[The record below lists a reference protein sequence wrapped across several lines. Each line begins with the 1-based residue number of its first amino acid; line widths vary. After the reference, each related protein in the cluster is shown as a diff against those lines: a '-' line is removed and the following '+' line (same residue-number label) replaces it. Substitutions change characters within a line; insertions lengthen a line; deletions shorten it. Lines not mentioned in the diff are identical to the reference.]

1 MSIPSAS
8 ETVRSEKSGKGPATR
23 RGSPSPSRM
32 TRSRSDRLAPWLM
45 ILPATLFTVAMIGF
59 PLVYALFMAVTDF
72 TLSSVANPAFIGLG
86 NLQRAAGDPV
96 FWTSVRVTLALF
108 LLSLAFE
115 LVLGTYIGLLLSRQ
129 LRGSGLFRVL
139 SFFPSVIPSVAVGMI
154 WVQLLDPAQGA
165 MNYFLGL
172 VGVPRQLWLSS
183 PLTVVPTLAMIDI
196 WEWTPFIALIVVG
209 GMQALPSEPFE
220 AARIDGAS
228 DAQVLR
234 FITLPMLRST
244 IVVAAMLRSVDL
256 MRIFDTI
263 YITTQGGP
271 VNSSMSLNVFAFT
284 QGFLFSNMGYA
295 SAVMLIL
302 MALVAAVS
310 WGLGAVRK
318 GFAQ

>member
-1 MSIPSAS
+1 MSMPSAS
-8 ETVRSEKSGKGPATR
+8 ESIRVEQLGKGPAFG
-23 RGSPSPSRM
+23 RGSPGPPRAL
-32 TRSRSDRLAPWLM
+32 RSRSDRLAPWLM
-45 ILPATLFTVAMIGF
+45 IMPATVFTLIMIGF
-59 PLVYALFMAVTDF
+59 PLVYALFMSVTDF
-72 TLSSVANPAFIGLG
+72 TLSSIANPTFIGLG
-86 NLQRAAGDPV
+86 NLQRAAADPV
-96 FWTSVRVTLALF
+96 FWTAVRVTLVLF
-108 LLSLAFE
+108 ALSLAFE

-165 MNYFLGL
+165 MNYLLSL
-172 VGVPRQLWLSS
+172 VGVSRQLWLSS
-183 PLTVVPTLAMIDI
+183 PVTVVPTLAMIDI

-228 DAQVLR
+228 DTQVLR

-244 IVVAAMLRSVDL
+244 IIVAAMLRSVDL

-302 MALVAAVS
+302 MALVAAVT
-310 WGLGAVRK
+310 WGLGAVRRE
-318 GFAQ
+318 FTQ

>member
-1 MSIPSAS
+1 
-8 ETVRSEKSGKGPATR
+8 
-23 RGSPSPSRM
+23 M

-165 MNYFLGL
+165 MNYLLSL